1 MPALW
6 AMALILNVLKLIACQ
21 APPAVMEL
29 KRCPSTDNKYKSNA
43 LMEW

>member
-21 APPAVMEL
+21 APPVVDGIE
-29 KRCPSTDNKYKSNA
+29 KTSVN
-43 LMEW
+43 